1 MVDKRMQQIAAKS
14 APRTSQRV
22 QMAAITRQLG
32 LTQSELCEA
41 AMQRHMEGNRRRPLA
56 SEGDDLSEAAVH
68 LCGALLELVLR
79 A

>member
-1 MVDKRMQQIAAKS
+1 MQQIAAICTRCDVRG
-14 APRTSQRV
+14 ADL
-22 QMAAITRQLG
+22 AAITRQLG